1 MRLLVFFC
9 ATEVP
14 KSILFIFC
22 IQKYVRIMILGDPDF
37 FDPFLA
43 DFSKNYANYAK
54 IAKK

>member
-1 MRLLVFFC
+1 MRLLMFFC